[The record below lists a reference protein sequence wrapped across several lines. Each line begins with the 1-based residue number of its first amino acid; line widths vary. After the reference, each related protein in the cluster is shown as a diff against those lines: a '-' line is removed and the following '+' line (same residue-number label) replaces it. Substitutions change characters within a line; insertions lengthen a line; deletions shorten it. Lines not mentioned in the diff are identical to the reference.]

1 MRLLDEVVGAITI
14 GAMELEN
21 AFMGTGSS
29 YATSGSKFISDS
41 TESYYPK
48 EVEDRLKVIFNSDSR
63 NNISDYSDMSSRAFR
78 GWTISAHVC
87 AYLSGKEGLHDDR
100 WNKEYKKAANI
111 ICQEFGVPD
120 MYKDVSVGNF
130 KMKDYGI
137 SNPSRP
143 IILASTVAEAMRR
156 FPCESFIKSMKE
168 EEGRKRILNQKEEE
182 KKKVSIEM
190 ESDLTAKELA
200 YLTGLSEEKC
210 KHYMEVNNMSG
221 DEALESID
229 IFMQSLND
237 KVAVPIEIAGCMNN
251 AGIYSEMANRLGAYN
266 TMRGGVKGY
275 GGFVFEEM
283 HAADAAVK
291 GVNINVLGNNGI
303 ADFIVKDSSGHEIL
317 VQAKAGYKAHQVDWN
332 RYKGQT
338 IVVDKGNVVLAN
350 EARAAG
356 LKVQESAVFKKQAD
370 VVARTQQWESKITGK
385 TSAPITGTAV
395 GAHNAGLASAK
406 LAAKVGVSMKLG
418 ENIYDII
425 AGNKDF
431 GEAAADMLVDGAVLV
446 GGAYLGTA
454 ALTAAGT
461 IATTTA
467 TAFAGTAA
475 GAAVTG
481 AATSVATA
489 VGSTAVG
496 GAVITGAST
505 VASAAASTAA
515 AVTAAPLLP
524 IIAGGVAL
532 GFVGKLISDNL

>member
-1 MRLLDEVVGAITI
+1 MKLFDDIVGAVTI
-14 GAMELEN
+14 GAFELEN
-21 AFMGTGSS
+21 AITGTSS
-29 YATSGSKFISDS
+29 TGYIGNTFISQKGDP
-41 TESYYPK
+41 YYPD
-48 EVEDRLKVIFNSDSR
+48 EVRKKL
-63 NNISDYSDMSSRAFR
+63 NNIYHSDTRDNISRYSKVSESAIT
-78 GWTISAHVC
+78 GWWVAAHVC
-87 AYLSGKEGLHDDR
+87 AYLSGKEGLHDDN
-100 WNKEYKKAANI
+100 WKKEYKIAVNVLCK
-111 ICQEFGVPD
+111 ELGVPEI
-120 MYKDVSVGNF
+120 YKGIGTNG
-130 KMKDYGI
+130 KTMKSYGMNSDI
-137 SNPSRP
+137 
-143 IILASTVAEAMRR
+143 IILPSTVDEAMRR
-156 FPCESFIKSMKE
+156 FPCQEFIKTMKQQE
-168 EEGRKRILNQKEEE
+168 ERKKNLSQIEEE

-237 KVAVPIEIAGCMNN
+237 KVAVPIEIAACMNN

-291 GVNINVLGNNGI
+291 GTNIKVLGNNGI
-303 ADFIVKDSSGHEIL
+303 ADFIVQDSSGHEIL
-317 VQAKAGYKAHQVDWN
+317 VQAKAGYKPHQVDWN

-338 IVVDKGNVVLAN
+338 IVVDKGNVALAD

-395 GAHNAGLASAK
+395 SAHNAGLASAK

-418 ENIYDII
+418 ENIYDVI
-425 AGNKDF
+425 AGYKDF
-431 GEAAADMLVDGAVLV
+431 EEAAADMIVDGAVLV

-461 IATTTA
+461 VATTAA

-481 AATSVATA
+481 AVTSAATA

-496 GAVITGAST
+496 GAVIAGAST
-505 VASAAASTAA
+505 VATAAASTVAS
-515 AVTAAPLLP
+515 VVAAPLLP
-524 IIAGGVAL
+524 IVAGGVAL
-532 GFVGKLISDNL
+532 GFIGKCISENL